1 MDGRKVVQRMRD
13 AARVVCATDDGTAN
27 ADEGTDNAD
36 RGTDNAD
43 EGTGIGR
50 YGKGTAHA

>member
-13 AARVVCATDDGTAN
+13 AARVVCATDDGTDN

-36 RGTDNAD
+36 DGTDNAD
-43 EGTGIGR
+43 DGTDNADRG
-50 YGKGTAHA
+50 Y